1 MSRDKEFAELETIP
15 VDAYFDHE
23 EEDFTPWLVDN
34 IDELE
39 ELMNLRLE
47 VIEREATVGRFRA
60 DILAE
65 NPETG
70 RTIVIENQ
78 FGQTDHKHLGQSL
91 VYSAGKEADVVV
103 WIAGD
108 FTDEHISVFRWLN
121 NRTDS
126 DVALFAIEVS
136 LHQIGN
142 SPYALEFTA
151 VERPDEWSNR
161 IQEERMGETERLYFN
176 FWNSF
181 TERAK
186 ERDLARFAVS
196 TSKTSSNRIS
206 IGYSDVYIRPTARL
220 KRSGK
225 LVGIIRF
232 TEDRSTFAGITQREF
247 EEALLQSLNEIETSF
262 FDENMVSNLNWIEA
276 GKNGQYDKV
285 TIERVLEKPENE
297 SNWEEYHDWL
307 IDASLLFESS
317 LKTTLD

>member
-1 MSRDKEFAELETIP
+1 MSRDKELAELETIS

-23 EEDFTPWLVDN
+23 EEDFTPWLVNN
-34 IDELE
+34 IDELK
-39 ELMNLRLE
+39 ELIDLPLE

-103 WIAGD
+103 WIAED

-161 IQEERMGETERLYFN
+161 IQEETMSETDRLYSK

-181 TERAK
+181 IERTK
-186 ERDLARFAVS
+186 ERDLARFAGS
-196 TSKTSSNRIS
+196 PSDNPSYRIS
-206 IGYSDVYIRPTARL
+206 IGYSDIYLRPTARL
-220 KRSGK
+220 KSSGK
-225 LVGIIRF
+225 LVQMIRF
-232 TEDRSTFAGITQREF
+232 TEPESTFAELNQQEF
-247 EEALLQSLNEIETSF
+247 EEALLQSLSKIETDF
-262 FDENMVSNLNWIEA
+262 FDKDIVSSLNWIDA
-276 GKNGQYDKV
+276 GEDEDYDKI
-285 TIERVLEKPENE
+285 TIERVVDAPEDE
-297 SNWEEYHDWL
+297 SNWGEYHDWL
-307 IDASLLFESS
+307 IDASLLFENA
-317 LKTTLD
+317 LKTKLE